1 MRFSLIIKVIL
12 SSEVMFTSM
21 FGRKCGLWKIKN
33 TLKETDRSKLRC
45 KWLLHE
51 IGTID
56 FQNLHMEMH
65 TPSQL
70 HTIWN
75 KVFFISIIWEFCR
88 PISIWAIIQL
98 HRQGCKTDIGCV
110 YRSKF
115 WYKEV
120 DELYIIA
127 SLLLHSTL

>member
-12 SSEVMFTSM
+12 SSEVMFTPM

-33 TLKETDRSKLRC
+33 IRKETDRSKLRC

-98 HRQGCKTDIGCV
+98 HCQGCKTDIGCV
-110 YRSKF
+110 YRSKS